1 MGEDY
6 PPSRIFFNIL
16 GGSLT
21 LLSLQLP
28 WMTIYGMYPISVQS
42 YGVYSVVLFWAL
54 AGVILSFLSRYGGAM
69 TLVGIIAFV
78 GEPYATFGF
87 ARPGFGIFLALLGA
101 VFTFA
106 GVRWA
111 ISRSFMR
118 RQEIV
123 GGVLYS
129 IGFLIVL
136 TLIISSSFYGGLLS
150 SGANQLIASAPLLL
164 VGIFM
169 TGLGLKLFLSPEKRE
184 HALGVL
190 ASTA

>member
-1 MGEDY
+1 MRGDY
-6 PPSRIFFNIL
+6 PPSRVFFNIL

-21 LLSLQLP
+21 LLSVQLP
-28 WMTIYGMYPISVQS
+28 WMTIYGAYPTWVQS
-42 YGVYSVVLFWAL
+42 YGVYSGVLFWAL
-54 AGVILSFLSRYGGAM
+54 AGAILSFLSRYGGAM
-69 TLVGIIAFV
+69 TLVGIIGLV
-78 GEPYATFGF
+78 GEPYAAFGF
-87 ARPGFGIFLALLGA
+87 ARPGFGVFLALFGA

-111 ISRSFMR
+111 IPRSFMR

-129 IGFLIVL
+129 IGFLIIL

-150 SGANQLIASAPLLL
+150 LGASQLISSAPLLL

-190 ASTA
+190 ANTA

>member
-1 MGEDY
+1 MSDNS
-6 PPSRIFFNIL
+6 PPSRVFFNIL

-21 LLSLQLP
+21 LLSVQLP
-28 WMTIYGMYPISVQS
+28 WMTIYGTYPISVQS
-42 YGVYSVVLFWAL
+42 YGVYSGALFWAL
-54 AGVILSFLSRYGGAM
+54 AGAILSFRSRYGGAM
-69 TLVGIIAFV
+69 TLVGMIAFV
-78 GEPYATFGF
+78 AEPYATFGF
-87 ARPGFGIFLALLGA
+87 ARPGFGIFLAFLGA

-111 ISRSFMR
+111 IPRSLMR

-123 GGVLYS
+123 GRVLYS
-129 IGFLIVL
+129 IGFLIIL

-150 SGANQLIASAPLLL
+150 SAASQLVASAPLLL

-169 TGLGLKLFLSPEKRE
+169 TGLGLKLFLSPEKRQ

-190 ASTA
+190 ANTA

>member
-1 MGEDY
+1 MSDDY
-6 PPSRIFFNIL
+6 LASRIFFNIL

-21 LLSLQLP
+21 LLSVQLP
-28 WMTIYGMYPISVQS
+28 WMTIYGMYPVSVQS
-42 YGVYSVVLFWAL
+42 NGVYSAIFFWAL
-54 AGVILSFLSRYGGAM
+54 AGAILSFLSRYGGAM

-78 GEPYATFGF
+78 GEPYASFGS
-87 ARPGFGIFLALLGA
+87 ARPGLGVLLAFFGA

-111 ISRSFMR
+111 IPRFFMR

-129 IGFLIVL
+129 IGFLIIL
-136 TLIISSSFYGGLLS
+136 SLIISSGFYGSLLS
-150 SGANQLIASAPLLL
+150 SGASQLNASAPLLL

-169 TGLGLKLFLSPEKRE
+169 TGLGWNLFLAPATSKR
-184 HALGVL
+184 L
-190 ASTA
+190 TA

>member
-1 MGEDY
+1 MIGDY

-21 LLSLQLP
+21 LLSVQIP
-28 WMTIYGMYPISVQS
+28 WMTIYGTYSIPFQS
-42 YGVYSVVLFWAL
+42 YGFYSGVLFWSL
-54 AGVILSFLSRYGGAM
+54 AGAILSFLSRYGGAM
-69 TLVGIIAFV
+69 TLIGIVAFLE
-78 GEPYATFGF
+78 GPYATFNS
-87 ARPGFGIFLALLGA
+87 ATPGFSVLLAFLGV

-106 GVRWA
+106 GVRWT
-111 ISRSFMR
+111 IPHSFMR

-129 IGFLIVL
+129 IGFLIIL
-136 TLIISSSFYGGLLS
+136 TLTISSSVYGSLLS
-150 SGANQLIASAPLLL
+150 SGASQLVASAPLLL

-169 TGLGLKLFLSPEKRE
+169 TGVGLKMFLSPEKRE